1 MSSVLLLDKT
11 RKIGSLL
18 HNNSESKV
26 VFNDICSVMKDVL
39 DSEVFVISR
48 KGKLLGASCEAGK
61 NGKAGAEDKNSV
73 AKNSKVSSDDKA
85 AKAGCGN
92 HCVASL
98 LGGCEVGKFIDKS
111 LNERFLSVLSTR
123 ENVNLANI
131 GFDFENANTYHG
143 VIAPVD
149 IAGKRFAS
157 LFIYKA
163 KGEYDIDDIILL
175 EYGATV
181 VGLEMVRAVKEEHDA
196 KDRQEHMAHSAVDT
210 LSATELK
217 ALGYVL
223 EALDG
228 DEGILVTSK
237 IADKVGITRSV
248 IVNAIRKLESAGII
262 ESHSAG
268 MKGTYIKIVND
279 VIYQVVEED

>member
-1 MSSVLLLDKT
+1 MSSVVLLDKT
-11 RKIGSLL
+11 RKISKLL

-26 VFNDICSVMKDVL
+26 VFNDICSVMKEVL
-39 DSEVFVISR
+39 GSEVFVISR
-48 KGKLLGASCEAGK
+48 KGKLLGSSCLKG
-61 NGKAGAEDKNSV
+61 DS
-73 AKNSKVSSDDKA
+73 
-85 AKAGCGN
+85 CGN

>member
-1 MSSVLLLDKT
+1 MSSVVLLDKT
-11 RKIGSLL
+11 RKISKLL

-26 VFNDICSVMKDVL
+26 VFNDICSVMKEVL
-39 DSEVFVISR
+39 GSEVFVISR
-48 KGKLLGASCEAGK
+48 KGKLLGSSCLKG
-61 NGKAGAEDKNSV
+61 DS
-73 AKNSKVSSDDKA
+73 
-85 AKAGCGN
+85 CGN

-157 LFIYKA
+157 LFIYKS

>member
-1 MSSVLLLDKT
+1 MSSVVLLDKT
-11 RKIGSLL
+11 RKISKLL

-26 VFNDICSVMKDVL
+26 VFNDICSVMKEVL
-39 DSEVFVISR
+39 GSEVFVISR
-48 KGKLLGASCEAGK
+48 KGKLLGSSCLKGDSCGK
-61 NGKAGAEDKNSV
+61 
-73 AKNSKVSSDDKA
+73 
-85 AKAGCGN
+85 
-92 HCVASL
+92 HCVAPL

-131 GFDFENANTYHG
+131 GFEFKDASTYHG

-157 LFIYKA
+157 LFVYKA
-163 KGEYDIDDIILL
+163 EGEYDIDDIILL

-279 VIYQVVEED
+279 VIYQVVDGEQI

>member
-26 VFNDICSVMKDVL
+26 VFNDICSVMKEVL

-48 KGKLLGASCEAGK
+48 KGKLLGASCEAVK
-61 NGKAGAEDKNSV
+61 NIKTVVENKSAANKNR
-73 AKNSKVSSDDKA
+73 KISSDNKEVKSA
-85 AKAGCGN
+85 CGDR
-92 HCVASL
+92 CVAPL

-131 GFDFENANTYHG
+131 GFDFDKANTYRG

-163 KGEYDIDDIILL
+163 EGEYDIDDIILL

>member
-61 NGKAGAEDKNSV
+61 NGNS
-73 AKNSKVSSDDKA
+73 
-85 AKAGCGN
+85 CGN